1 MTKKE
6 SRIFYI
12 LIAILLLTLLLEGIP
27 GILNYYKSNLND
39 IDLLVKK
46 TEHLDKI
53 LQKNKFWQE
62 EYSKIKNAEEKKS
75 IQLFSAK
82 SRELVAAK
90 LQSLLKSLARKNN
103 VNIESTLLPEFKNNS
118 RWIII
123 SQNISIKGSAKNI
136 FNFVQAIEKN
146 NKKLIITHTKL
157 RSNRKQLRGSISVA
171 GFSQELT
178 KAESL

>member
-6 SRIFYI
+6 SRMLYI
-12 LIAILLLTLLLEGIP
+12 LVAMLLLTLIVEGIP
-27 GILNYYKSNLND
+27 GILNYYKTSLND
-39 IDLLVKK
+39 IDLLINK
-46 TEHLDKI
+46 TAHLDKI

-75 IQLFSAK
+75 MQLFAAK

-90 LQSLLKSLARKNN
+90 LQSLLKKLARENGA
-103 VNIESTLLPEFKNNS
+103 NIESTLLPEFKKNS

-123 SQNISIKGSAKNI
+123 SQNISIKGSIENLFK
-136 FNFVQAIEKN
+136 FLQAIEKN
-146 NKKLIITHTKL
+146 QKKLIITHMKL
-157 RSNRKQLRGSISVA
+157 RSNRHQLRGSLTVV
-171 GFSQELT
+171 GFSQKLT